1 MAQYGLLEVH
11 KGENAQADIIFL
23 HGLRGDREKAW
34 TKNGVVWPKDL
45 LPDDIPASRI
55 FLFGYDT
62 NITSAGRSGASK
74 TEIHSDAED
83 VCAKLAAERLS
94 TQTVDR
100 PIILVAH
107 SLGGL
112 VAAQILVHGEHKPEN
127 SAEASIARNVRGMIF
142 LGTPFRGS
150 SVAKPAEVVRRV
162 LNLFKVDTQQQ
173 TLKLLGVDS
182 ERLDELTRAFP
193 EVLNKRR
200 SSKDT
205 NYRIE
210 AFFFYETLKTRWGI
224 GSIQIVET
232 ESAQIHG
239 CGDAAPIRA
248 DHIDICKFETKDA
261 DGYAIVVAAIRKAMI
276 PPDTSPPNGGKVI
289 NILGKAINVAND
301 SITIAFAMS
310 DGIHMQKAVNAGHI
324 EIAQQI
330 NNLCDADGR
339 KDSCLEDLYITD
351 PVADKKR
358 IEDDKGG
365 LLKDCYKWILEN
377 DNFAKWRDDPEQHLL
392 WVRGDPGKG
401 KTMLLAG
408 LITELEKAS
417 HDSVFYF
424 FCQATQPLLRT
435 ASYVLRGLIWSIV
448 CKRPALKSYVRRE
461 YDQADSSVFTNHN
474 AWYALSGILTSILED
489 EISTDFIVVIDA
501 LDECTEGREKL
512 IGYISQCSVSCKAK
526 WVISSRNWLDIESHL
541 DATESHVR
549 LHLELN
555 HASISNAVLKFVESK
570 VTQLNSTYNQSTRA
584 QIRKHL
590 LDNANDTF
598 LWVALVCQELEK
610 PGVKHYHSS
619 SILRRFPAGL
629 NELYERMISDIN
641 DRDMEWCRAIL
652 AVVAVALRPLSLQ
665 ELAAADETLTEWIED
680 KDTLSSLVTSCG
692 SLLTIRGDKVYTVH
706 QSVND
711 FLPKAPKIL
720 PSGVGHQHY
729 SIFNCSINIMHNRL
743 HRNVYGLKDSCVVV
757 DDIPILPAAPLTIAG
772 YACVYWVD
780 HFCAWLLAEKPHK
793 NSLCYSMISQF
804 LEKKYLYWLEAMS
817 LLRCTS
823 EAIKAMRRLE
833 EQLVSSGVS
842 KKFNRRLT
850 IPQKNGGPDEL
861 KLLVNDA
868 ARFAITHRAI
878 MDAAPLQLYDSAL
891 IFTPQLRK
899 IKTCFSQEISRSIN
913 IFSPDFQRWDACLQ
927 TILDAAYDRG
937 GKSTCEFSPDGR
949 QIATINRK
957 ADRLLLID
965 ISTGGLVKSIE
976 SPRGRLQRFTF
987 HPSGDSLVTL
997 SIVEEKEL
1005 NLSFF
1010 HLPDGKFIKSFT
1022 VGKHVMSFFLCY
1034 SADGEL
1040 LALPSKSDAVD
1051 EVDIWNPGAVNT
1063 VDIWNPA
1070 GKTKL
1075 NGFCKNKNSIQYV
1088 FWILIPSHPKALL
1101 IIGGNDI
1108 TIWGLDTKHHV
1119 SKLMSMT
1126 DLAAIN
1132 AAAVSRDRTCCV
1144 IFHSDLE
1151 LVLYSWGSHIT
1162 VQKIMRLDRTR
1173 IIHDVSWVADDRLI
1187 ALCGLFGMEI
1197 WDWKAKK
1204 LVAQVQCY
1212 AIEKIYCGKNGQL
1225 ASMGYGIGIL
1235 KIWNLDALLSYPELT
1250 IQQSTSR
1257 VRSFITSPSGKVAFI
1272 SGNEEGEMLS
1282 IAVNGR
1288 FHHLPKTL
1296 QNSSQQSY
1304 WSTQLLAFG
1313 HNDYFSAAT
1322 DHGSIH
1328 IFRFD
1333 HETGRYYCEWRIST
1347 SEFVHTTQ
1355 FWGQE
1360 LIIRSQGGT
1369 HPYINFWDLKTGKCS
1384 RRVSLPCSELS
1395 EVSTITSDGRIAC
1408 ETDRSHIV
1416 IWDIMCRK
1424 ETQRF
1429 DLRVENL
1436 DPVFIS
1442 AISIGYS
1449 LLAISASEW
1458 DRDRAF
1464 IVIGNTEDG
1473 TWIRRYS
1480 VSGFVT
1486 TLTFLTPEL
1495 LDTEVGVL
1503 KCVMERG
1510 SSEDIPTVAAEDHWD
1525 PRYFSLSYSESEA
1538 WLMKG
1543 SRKIL
1548 WIPRQ
1553 DVNRELFSIQTDLE
1567 AGKSTVTL
1575 VHDGCL
1581 FILTIEIDSI

>member
-1 MAQYGLLEVH
+1 
-11 KGENAQADIIFL
+11 
-23 HGLRGDREKAW
+23 
-34 TKNGVVWPKDL
+34 
-45 LPDDIPASRI
+45 
-55 FLFGYDT
+55 
-62 NITSAGRSGASK
+62 
-74 TEIHSDAED
+74 
-83 VCAKLAAERLS
+83 
-94 TQTVDR
+94 
-100 PIILVAH
+100 
-107 SLGGL
+107 
-112 VAAQILVHGEHKPEN
+112 
-127 SAEASIARNVRGMIF
+127 
-142 LGTPFRGS
+142 
-150 SVAKPAEVVRRV
+150 
-162 LNLFKVDTQQQ
+162 
-173 TLKLLGVDS
+173 
-182 ERLDELTRAFP
+182 
-193 EVLNKRR
+193 
-200 SSKDT
+200 
-205 NYRIE
+205 
-210 AFFFYETLKTRWGI
+210 
-224 GSIQIVET
+224 
-232 ESAQIHG
+232 
-239 CGDAAPIRA
+239 
-248 DHIDICKFETKDA
+248 
-261 DGYAIVVAAIRKAMI
+261 
-276 PPDTSPPNGGKVI
+276 
-289 NILGKAINVAND
+289 
-301 SITIAFAMS
+301 MS

-351 PVADKKR
+351 PIADKKR

-417 HDSVFYF
+417 QGGVFYF
-424 FCQATQPLLRT
+424 FCQAAQPLLRN

-489 EISTDFIVVIDA
+489 EISADFIVVIDA

-526 WVISSRNWLDIESHL
+526 WVISSRNWPDIESQL

-555 HASISNAVLKFVESK
+555 HASISNAVLKFVDRK
-570 VTQLNSTYNQSTRA
+570 VTQLNSTYNESTRT

-598 LWVALVCQELEK
+598 LWVSLVCQELEK

-629 NELYERMISDIN
+629 NELYERMISDIK

-665 ELAAADETLTEWIED
+665 ELAAADEKLTEWIED
-680 KDTLSSLVTSCG
+680 NDTLSSLVTSCG

-729 SIFNCSINIMHNRL
+729 SFFSSSMNMMDKRL
-743 HRNVYGLKDSCVVV
+743 HRNLYGLKDSCVVV

-780 HFCAWLLAEKPHK
+780 HFCAWLLAENQHPS
-793 NSLCYSMISQF
+793 SLCYSMISQF

-833 EQLVSSGVS
+833 DHLE
-842 KKFNRRLT
+842 
-850 IPQKNGGPDEL
+850 NGGPDEL

-868 ARFAITHRAI
+868 ARFAFMHRVI
-878 MDAAPLQLYDSAL
+878 VDTAPLQLYDSAL
-891 IFTPQLRK
+891 IFTPQLSK
-899 IKTCFSQEISRSIN
+899 IKTYFRQEINKAIN
-913 IFSPDFQRWDACLQ
+913 TFSPDFQRWDASLQ
-927 TILDAAYDRG
+927 TIPDTAHYMFN
-937 GKSTCEFSPDGR
+937 KSTCEFSPDGR

-957 ADRLLLID
+957 GDRLLLID

-976 SPRGRLQRFTF
+976 SPRGRLKGVTF

-997 SIVEEKEL
+997 SIVKEKEL

-1010 HLPDGKFIKSFT
+1010 HLPDGIFIKSFK
-1022 VGKHVMSFFLCY
+1022 VNYHSGYFFLCY
-1034 SADGEL
+1034 SLDGEL
-1040 LALPSKSDAVD
+1040 LALLAIDK
-1051 EVDIWNPGAVNT
+1051 VN
-1063 VDIWNPA
+1063 VWSPA
-1070 GKTKL
+1070 METKV
-1075 NGFCKNKNSIQYV
+1075 NSCYDKGHNIRSV
-1088 FWILIPSHPKALL
+1088 FWIIIPSYPKALL
-1101 IIGGNDI
+1101 ILGEKDI
-1108 TIWGLDTKHHV
+1108 SIWGLDTRHQV

-1126 DLAAIN
+1126 GLAHIH
-1132 AAAVSRDRTCCV
+1132 AATISRDRTCCLMV
-1144 IFHSDLE
+1144 HNYRE
-1151 LVLYSWGSHIT
+1151 LVLYSWGSSIT
-1162 VQKIMRLDRTR
+1162 VQKIMRLDPTR
-1173 IIHDVSWVADDRLI
+1173 MIYDVSWVADDRLM

-1204 LVAQVQCY
+1204 RVAQVCSY
-1212 AIEKIYCGKNGQL
+1212 AIGKIYSGKNGQL
-1225 ASMGYGIGIL
+1225 ASMAYVSGTL
-1235 KIWNLDALLSYPELT
+1235 KIWNLDAVLSYPELT

-1257 VRSFITSPSGKVAFI
+1257 VRSFIISPSGKVAVI

-1296 QNSSQQSY
+1296 QNSSQRSY
-1304 WSTQLLAFG
+1304 WSTQSLAFG
-1313 HNDYFSAAT
+1313 HKDYFSAAT

-1333 HETGRYYCEWRIST
+1333 HETGLYYCERRIST
-1347 SEFVHTTQ
+1347 SESEHVHTTQ

-1360 LIIRSQGGT
+1360 LIITSDGGT
-1369 HPYINFWDLKTGKCS
+1369 HYYIKFWDLKTGKCS
-1384 RRVSLPCSELS
+1384 RRVSLPCSESS
-1395 EVSTITSDGRIAC
+1395 EVSTITSDGRIAY
-1408 ETDRSHIV
+1408 ETDPSRVV
-1416 IWDIMCRK
+1416 IWDIMGGKKIQC
-1424 ETQRF
+1424 F
-1429 DLRVENL
+1429 DLKVLRL
-1436 DPVFIS
+1436 STGRIS
-1442 AISIGYS
+1442 DISLGYS
-1449 LLAISASEW
+1449 LLAICGRG
-1458 DRDRAF
+1458 RDQNF
-1464 IVIGNTEDG
+1464 IAIGNTEDG

-1480 VSGFVT
+1480 VSDCFT
-1486 TLTFLTPEL
+1486 TLTFSAPEL
-1495 LDTEVGVL
+1495 LDTRVGVL
-1503 KCVMERG
+1503 KYDMERG

-1525 PRYFSLSYSESEA
+1525 PRYIRLSYSESEA

-1543 SRKIL
+1543 SRKVL

-1553 DVNRELFSIQTDLE
+1553 AVHLRRFSIRTDLE

-1575 VHDGCL
+1575 VHDECL
-1581 FILTIEIDSI
+1581 FILTIEIDSIKSVLI